1 MKKEWIKPEMKNLE
15 VEGTN
20 TTCEVKEVEVE
31 TLDLEQA
38 RKTYHCQTHN
48 LYFNSLE
55 ALNTHMEEYNNITH
69 CIKPMS

>member
-20 TTCEVKEVEVE
+20 TTCEVEEVE

-38 RKTYHCQTHN
+38 RKRYYCHTHN
-48 LYFNSLE
+48 LPFNSLE
-55 ALNTHMEEYNNITH
+55 ELNIHIDKYNIH
-69 CIKPMS
+69 LIEKMS

>member
-20 TTCEVKEVEVE
+20 TTCEVEEVE

-38 RKTYHCQTHN
+38 RKTYYCKTHN

-55 ALNTHMEEYNNITH
+55 ALDTHMEEYNNITH

>member
-20 TTCEVKEVEVE
+20 TTCEVEEVE

-38 RKTYHCQTHN
+38 RKRYYCYTHN
-48 LYFNSLE
+48 LPFNSLE
-55 ALNTHMEEYNNITH
+55 ELNIHIDKYNIH
-69 CIKPMS
+69 LIEKMS

>member
-1 MKKEWIKPEMKNLE
+1 MKKQWTNPEMKNLE

-38 RKTYHCQTHN
+38 RKTYYCKTHN

-55 ALNTHMEEYNNITH
+55 ALNTHMEEYNNIIH

>member
-20 TTCEVKEVEVE
+20 TTCEVKEVE

-38 RKTYHCQTHN
+38 RKTYYCETHD
-48 LYFNSLE
+48 LYFNSPE
-55 ALNTHMEEYNNITH
+55 ALIRHIEEYNKHTIER
-69 CIKPMS
+69 IS

>member
-20 TTCEVKEVEVE
+20 TTCEVEEVE

-38 RKTYHCQTHN
+38 RKTYYCHTHN
-48 LYFNSLE
+48 LHFNSPEKLII
-55 ALNTHMEEYNNITH
+55 HIYEYNSHFIEQ
-69 CIKPMS
+69 MS

>member
-20 TTCEVKEVEVE
+20 TTCEVEEVE
-31 TLDLEQA
+31 TLDLGQA
-38 RKTYHCQTHN
+38 RKTYYCKTHN

-55 ALNTHMEEYNNITH
+55 ALNTHMEEYNNIIH

>member
-20 TTCEVKEVEVE
+20 TTCEVEEVE

-38 RKTYHCQTHN
+38 RKTYYCNTHN
-48 LYFNSLE
+48 SRFNSLE
-55 ALNTHMEEYNNITH
+55 DLINHLVQFDESH
-69 CIKPMS
+69 CIKRMS

>member
-20 TTCEVKEVEVE
+20 TTCEVEEVE

-38 RKTYHCQTHN
+38 RKRYHCKTHN
-48 LYFNSLE
+48 LIFNS
-55 ALNTHMEEYNNITH
+55 AEELITH
-69 CIKPMS
+69 FEDLERHCIEQMS

>member
-20 TTCEVKEVEVE
+20 TTCEVEEVE

-38 RKTYHCQTHN
+38 RKKEILLSHT
-48 LYFNSLE
+48 
-55 ALNTHMEEYNNITH
+55 
-69 CIKPMS
+69 

>member
-20 TTCEVKEVEVE
+20 TTCEVEEVE

-38 RKTYHCQTHN
+38 RKTYYFQTHD

-55 ALNTHMEEYNNITH
+55 ALNRHIDEYNMHTIER
-69 CIKPMS
+69 MS

>member
-20 TTCEVKEVEVE
+20 TTCEVEEVE

-38 RKTYHCQTHN
+38 RKTYYCHTHN
-48 LYFNSLE
+48 SYFNSLE
-55 ALNTHMEEYNNITH
+55 ELNIHIKEFKKH
-69 CIKPMS
+69 CIEQMS

>member
-20 TTCEVKEVEVE
+20 TTCEVEEVE

-38 RKTYHCQTHN
+38 RKRYYCHTHN
-48 LYFNSLE
+48 LHFNSLE
-55 ALNTHMEEYNNITH
+55 ELTIHIKEFNKH
-69 CIKPMS
+69 CIEQMS

>member
-55 ALNTHMEEYNNITH
+55 ELNIHIKEFKKH
-69 CIKPMS
+69 CIEQMS

>member
-20 TTCEVKEVEVE
+20 TTCEVEEVE

-38 RKTYHCQTHN
+38 RKRYYFYTHN
-48 LYFNSLE
+48 LPFNSLE
-55 ALNTHMEEYNNITH
+55 ELNIHIDKYNIH
-69 CIKPMS
+69 LIEKMS

>member
-38 RKTYHCQTHN
+38 RKTYYCKTHN
-48 LYFNSLE
+48 L
-55 ALNTHMEEYNNITH
+55 
-69 CIKPMS
+69 

>member
-20 TTCEVKEVEVE
+20 TTCEVEEVE

-38 RKTYHCQTHN
+38 RKRYYCKTHN
-48 LYFNSLE
+48 LIFNS
-55 ALNTHMEEYNNITH
+55 AEELITH
-69 CIKPMS
+69 FEDLERHCIQQMS

>member
-20 TTCEVKEVEVE
+20 TTCEVEEVE

-38 RKTYHCQTHN
+38 RKTYYCHTHN

-55 ALNTHMEEYNNITH
+55 ALNTHMEEYNNIIH